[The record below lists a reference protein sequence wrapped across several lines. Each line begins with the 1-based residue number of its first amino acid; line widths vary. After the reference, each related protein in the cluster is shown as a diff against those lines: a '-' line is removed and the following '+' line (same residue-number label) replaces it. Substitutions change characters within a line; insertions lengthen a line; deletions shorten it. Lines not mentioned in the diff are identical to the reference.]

1 MSIGD
6 FMPYLYYKFPT
17 KNINGK
23 TYEVIQVDSHVLL
36 QRRKELKMTQ
46 QQVADESGIQLRQ
59 YQRFENGER
68 NLSSA
73 SGKIMLSVCETLK
86 LDPYL
91 FLGKGNEQPEIKY
104 IVLPSIES
112 NGMKCTIPSLAY
124 YNIVSSIPRGMVCVD
139 DELNSCLKQAYGSD
153 SLKIDNS
160 NKNDVKLY
168 GYNRFPFWRV
178 VSQCGY
184 LLDNKYCSKERQRE
198 LLLNDGVKTT
208 QEYRV
213 ENFKYHRFDVKNLQI
228 TILKTSDQILK
239 EYKKYL

>member
-1 MSIGD
+1 MS
-6 FMPYLYYKFPT
+6 YLYYKFPT

-23 TYEVIQVDSHVLL
+23 TYEVMQIDSHVLL
-36 QRRKELKMTQ
+36 RRRKELKMTQ

-73 SGKIMLSVCETLK
+73 SGRIMLSVCETLK

-104 IVLPSIES
+104 IVLPPIES
-112 NGMKCTIPSLAY
+112 NGIKYTIPSLAY
-124 YNIVSSIPRGMVCVD
+124 YHIVSSIPRGMVCVGE
-139 DELNSCLKQAYGSD
+139 ELKSCLKQAYGSD
-153 SLKIDNS
+153 SLEIDLNQ
-160 NKNDVKLY
+160 NDVELY
-168 GYNRFPFWRV
+168 GYNKFPFWRV
-178 VSQCGY
+178 VSQRGY
-184 LLDNKYCSKERQRE
+184 LLDSNNCSKERQRE
-198 LLLNDGVKTT
+198 LLLNDGVRIT

-213 ENFKYHRFDVKNLQI
+213 EDFKYRRFDTKNLQI
-228 TILKTSDQILK
+228 TILKTTDQILK